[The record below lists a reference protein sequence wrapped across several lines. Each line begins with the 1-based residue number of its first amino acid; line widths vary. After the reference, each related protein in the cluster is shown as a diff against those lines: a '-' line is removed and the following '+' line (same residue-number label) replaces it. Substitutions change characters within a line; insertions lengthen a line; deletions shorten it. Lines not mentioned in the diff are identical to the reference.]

1 MTHVLD
7 EHARKVA
14 DAVLHEEERKRRHL
28 VVALSGAHAYGFPSP
43 DSDLD
48 LKAIHIA
55 PTQALLGLAETPT
68 TSDRA
73 EVIDG
78 VEIDYTSNELG
89 AALRGLLKG
98 NGNYL
103 ERVLGTHQLIVA
115 SELAELVP
123 LAKAALSKRYY
134 GHYRGFAR
142 QQEAELA
149 KAAAPTA
156 KKVLYVL
163 RTALTGARLLTTG
176 ELHVDLNDNLDEYD
190 YGDARELIEK
200 KKAGERTVLDE
211 ASLRHWQARVQRAFT
226 WLDEALAKSR
236 LPEESPNAVELEA
249 WLIDVRMRAL
259 KESARSSARRSR

>member
-1 MTHVLD
+1 MTQVLD
-7 EHARKVA
+7 GHSRRIA
-14 DAVLHEEERKRRHL
+14 DAVLQEEQAKRRHL

-55 PTQALLGLAETPT
+55 PTQSLLGLAESPT

-115 SELAELVP
+115 DELAELVP
-123 LAKAALSKRYY
+123 LVKASLSKRYY

-149 KAAAPTA
+149 KASAPTA

-163 RTALTGARLLTTG
+163 RTALTGTRLLTTG
-176 ELHVDLNDNLDEYD
+176 QLHVDLNDNLDQ
-190 YGDARELIEK
+190 YGYADARELVEI
-200 KKAGERTVLDE
+200 KKAGERTVLDQDTV
-211 ASLRHWQARVQRAFT
+211 RHWQVRVQGAFAL
-226 WLDEALAKSR
+226 LDEALASSP
-236 LPEESPNAVELEA
+236 LSDETPNAEALEA
-249 WLIDVRMRAL
+249 WLIDVRLREL
-259 KESARSSARRSR
+259 SRSP